1 MKELTMKELDK
12 VSGGIA
18 MTTLFLIGWG
28 GAALAGWATS
38 AKIARKCY

>member
-28 GAALAGWATS
+28 GAALAGWATGKK
-38 AKIARKCY
+38 ATMKR